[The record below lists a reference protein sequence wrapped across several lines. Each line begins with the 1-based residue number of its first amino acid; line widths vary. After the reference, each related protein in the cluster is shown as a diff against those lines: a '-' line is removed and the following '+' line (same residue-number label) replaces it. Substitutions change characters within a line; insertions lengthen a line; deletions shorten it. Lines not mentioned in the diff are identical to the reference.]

1 MQNYFYTILPYDI
14 QDYIFKLR
22 LFNILQKNYYRLI
35 AQKMTIADIILNY
48 EFIYFTPYQF
58 NYLSNNLIFNS
69 LTSNIYMDTKNSS
82 TLFLLKKI
90 TNILTINDD
99 KLWWLRKVI
108 IPIENSLILY
118 TYIPDTNYNIST
130 NNYIHYECL
139 YYYFKLINKLNI
151 TPRHH
156 LSPNLIYQTI

>member
-1 MQNYFYTILPYDI
+1 MQNYFYTILPDEI
-14 QDYIFKLR
+14 QSYILQLR
-22 LFNILQKNYYRLI
+22 LFYILQKNYYRLI
-35 AQKMTIADIILNY
+35 SQKMTIADIVLNY
-48 EFIYFTPYQF
+48 EFKYFTPYHI
-58 NYLSNNLIFNS
+58 NYLSDNLIFNT
-69 LTSNIYMDTKNSS
+69 LTYNIYMDTKNSS

-108 IPIENSLILY
+108 IPVENSLILY

-130 NNYIHYECL
+130 NNDIHYECL

-151 TPRHH
+151 TPRHL
-156 LSPNLIYQTI
+156 LSPNLIHQTI

>member
-1 MQNYFYTILPYDI
+1 MQNYFYTILPDDI
-14 QDYIFKLR
+14 QRYILQLR

-35 AQKMTIADIILNY
+35 SQKMTIADIVLNY
-48 EFIYFTPYQF
+48 EFKNFTPYHI
-58 NYLSNNLIFNS
+58 NYLSDNLIFNT
-69 LTSNIYMDTKNSS
+69 LTYNIYIDTKNSS

-90 TNILTINDD
+90 TNLLTINDD
-99 KLWWLRKVI
+99 KLWWIRKFI

-130 NNYIHYECL
+130 NNDIHYECL

-151 TPRHH
+151 TPRHL
-156 LSPNLIYQTI
+156 LSPNLIHQTI